1 VSQIGPIN
9 SYSYCAVQN
18 DQSES
23 ELNFDAAAENDG
35 ESSRFYIRFKDPNV
49 VVGNT
54 GQGGDWRLQPNSC
67 CIDKGVTLSNQTP
80 ADLDG
85 NPRIWNDTV
94 DLGAYEISI
103 VNMQEEI
110 CEGDDYDFFGM
121 ILNEAGHYTTI
132 IGCILYELD
141 LTVKPLNIIPLED
154 EICKGESYDFFGI
167 LLNETGNYTY
177 STIDCNTYEL
187 DLTVNPLPVLIC
199 SSDTI
204 IEQGQ
209 SVQLYAS
216 GADSYLWSTGET
228 TETITVS
235 PTMDTTYFVTG
246 FSYNGCSTTAHII
259 VRVNTGCEE
268 LDGIEKPSLYPNPA
282 NDKVEIFMPLID
294 EVEVFNLLGTQ
305 MERVKAE
312 RMVVELDTSA
322 YPSGVY
328 VVHIRQ
334 LNNHTYA
341 KLIIQH

>member
-1 VSQIGPIN
+1 MIM
-9 SYSYCAVQN
+9 
-18 DQSES
+18 
-23 ELNFDAAAENDG
+23 
-35 ESSRFYIRFKDPNV
+35 
-49 VVGNT
+49 T
-54 GQGGDWRLQPNSC
+54 
-67 CIDKGVTLSNQTP
+67 
-80 ADLDG
+80 
-85 NPRIWNDTV
+85 
-94 DLGAYEISI
+94 
-103 VNMQEEI
+103 
-110 CEGDDYDFFGM
+110 FFGM
-121 ILNEAGHYTTI
+121 ILNEAGHYSTI
-132 IGCILYELD
+132 IGCIVYELD
-141 LTVKPLNIIPLED
+141 LTVNPLHIIPLE
-154 EICKGESYDFFGI
+154 EGICEGETYDFFGT

-199 SSDTI
+199 SSDTV

-209 SVQLYAS
+209 SVQLTVT
-216 GADSYLWSTGET
+216 GADTYLWSTGET

-246 FSYNGCSTTAHII
+246 FSHNGCSTTAHII

-294 EVEVFNLLGTQ
+294 EVQVFNLMGV
-305 MERVKAE
+305 RIDHVKAE
-312 RMVVELDTSA
+312 RKIVELNTSA
-322 YPSGVY
+322 YPPGVY